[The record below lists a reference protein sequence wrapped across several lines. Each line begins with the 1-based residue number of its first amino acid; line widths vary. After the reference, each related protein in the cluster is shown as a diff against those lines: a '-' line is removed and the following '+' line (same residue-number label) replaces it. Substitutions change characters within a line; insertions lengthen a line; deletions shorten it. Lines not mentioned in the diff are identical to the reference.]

1 MLKGKKTYAIAILG
15 AIGAA
20 ANIAIKVIQEQP
32 VGIEDIMA
40 LLGALGLGSLR
51 AGIKNG

>member
-1 MLKGKKTYAIAILG
+1 MFKGKKTYVIAIVG

-20 ANIAIKVIQEQP
+20 ANIAVKVINKEP
-32 VGIEDIMA
+32 VGMEDIAA
-40 LLGALGLGSLR
+40 LLGALGLGTLR